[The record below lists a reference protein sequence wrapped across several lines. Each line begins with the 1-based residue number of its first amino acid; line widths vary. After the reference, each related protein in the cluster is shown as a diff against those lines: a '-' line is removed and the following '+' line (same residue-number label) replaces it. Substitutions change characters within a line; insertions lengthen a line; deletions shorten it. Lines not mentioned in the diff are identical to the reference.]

1 MIRRPPRSTLF
12 PYTTLF
18 RSRFRV
24 RLDSA
29 GSPQLTTFQIV
40 ATPNPGFAPAVR
52 NALKGW
58 RDSSM
63 AGRIVEQTVLFVL
76 MDTAGTDSVARCRG
90 GGEEW
95 GVFPRPARTPTPPG
109 A

>member
-58 RDSSM
+58 QDSSM

-76 MDTAGTDSVARCRG
+76 MDTAGDRFLPLRAGGRGRWVGFARC
-90 GGEEW
+90 
-95 GVFPRPARTPTPPG
+95 APT
-109 A
+109 